1 LSEALKRPP
10 ESPVIAI
17 EQEMRRSY
25 LDYAMSVIVSRAIP
39 DVRDG
44 LKPVHRRILYAMGE
58 TGCDFNKPYRKSAR
72 IVGEVM
78 GKYHPHGDAAIYDAL
93 VRMAQPFSL
102 RLPLVDGQG
111 NFGSLDG
118 DSPAAMRY
126 TESRL
131 SKAAHLLLNDI
142 DKDTVDWQEN
152 YDGSEKE
159 PRVLPAEFP
168 NLLVNGAGGI
178 AVGMATNIPSHNLGE
193 VIDACCL
200 LLNNPEAGIED
211 IMEVLPGP
219 DFPTGGIIMG
229 RSGIHS
235 AMLTGRGSVVI
246 RGKAEIE
253 EIRQGKEAII
263 ITEIPYQVNK
273 ARMIE
278 RIAELVREKRIEG
291 ITDIRDES
299 DKAGVRVVVEIRKDA
314 VGDVVL
320 NQLYKFTPLQTSFGT
335 NMLALDRGRPLL
347 MNIKQV
353 LEAFIDFR
361 KEVITRRTNF
371 LLGKARDRAHVLI
384 GLAIAVANIDE
395 VIKVIRGASD
405 PNDAREKLLGREWK
419 ADDVDALIA
428 LVDEGG
434 NVMKNG
440 KCFLTDVQAR
450 AILEMKLSRLTG
462 LERSKIDEEMSQL
475 ASEIK
480 DHLQTL
486 SSSDKLIGILRSELL
501 KVREEFA
508 TPRMTQIVESEFED
522 DIESLIQKEDMVVT
536 VTMGGYIKRVPLST
550 FRAQRRG
557 GKGRMG
563 MEVREEDV
571 TTEIFVNN
579 THTPMLFFST
589 KGKVYKLKVY
599 KLPLGSP
606 QSRGR
611 SLMNIFPL
619 EEGETINVV
628 MPLPE
633 DETQWDKLH
642 IMFATSSGYIRRN
655 ALEDF
660 KRVQS
665 NGKIAMKLEDGDTL
679 VGVHVCNEQQHI
691 LMASRSGKA
700 LRCPVTAVRV
710 FKGRNSIG
718 VRGMRLEGKDKVISM
733 TILSSPE
740 IEMETRAILLKV
752 PVKVRR
758 EIARTP
764 EGTDIT
770 PLLEGVETTL
780 PKDVLERF
788 CRQEELILSI
798 TKNGYGKRSSAY
810 EYRVTNRGGKGIT
823 NIITSERNGEVVASF
838 PVKSG
843 DQIMLVTNR
852 GKMIRCPI
860 ADIRI
865 AGRSTQGVTI
875 FSVAEGEYVVSSAR
889 IDEGENAEADND
901 NVEAI
906 DESASVIMEEVI
918 EAEAEAEEEE
928 EAASKDEEE

>member
-1 LSEALKRPP
+1 
-10 ESPVIAI
+10 
-17 EQEMRRSY
+17 MRRSY

-78 GKYHPHGDAAIYDAL
+78 GKYHPHGDSAIYDAL

-102 RLPLVDGQG
+102 RLTLVDGQG

-126 TESRL
+126 TESRM

-142 DKDTVDWQEN
+142 DKDTVDWQDN
-152 YDGSEKE
+152 YDGSERE

-200 LLNNPEAGIED
+200 LLNNPNASLDE
-211 IMEVLPGP
+211 IMEVVPGP

-229 RSGIHS
+229 RGGAQS
-235 AMLTGRGSVVI
+235 ALHTGRGSVII
-246 RGKAEIE
+246 RGRADVQ
-253 EIRQGKEAII
+253 EIRQGKEAIV

-278 RIAELVREKRIEG
+278 RIAELVREKKIEG

-299 DKAGVRVVVEIRKDA
+299 DKSGVRVVVEIKRDA

-320 NQLYKFTPLQTSFGT
+320 NQLYKFTPLQTSFGV
-335 NMLALDRGRPLL
+335 NMLALDRGRPRL
-347 MNIKQV
+347 MNIKDV
-353 LEAFIDFR
+353 LECFIDFR
-361 KEVITRRTNF
+361 KEVITRRTNHM
-371 LLGKARDRAHVLI
+371 LNKARDRAHVLI

-395 VIKVIRGASD
+395 VIKVIRSASD
-405 PNDAREKLLGREWK
+405 PNDAREKLLSRDWK
-419 ADDVDALIA
+419 AEDVDALIK
-428 LVDEGG
+428 LVDDGG
-434 NVMKNG
+434 NVMKAG
-440 KCFLTDVQAR
+440 KCKFSDVQAR

-462 LERSKIDEEMSQL
+462 LERSKIDEEMGLL
-475 ASEIK
+475 ATEIK
-480 DHLQTL
+480 DHLETL
-486 SSSDKLIGILRSELL
+486 GSSDKLIGILRTELL

-522 DIESLIQKEDMVVT
+522 DIESLIQKEDMVVA
-536 VTMGGYIKRVPLST
+536 VTMGGYIKRIPLST

-557 GKGRMG
+557 GKGRVG
-563 MEVREEDV
+563 MDVRDEDV
-571 TTEIFVNN
+571 TTELFVSN
-579 THTPMLFFST
+579 THTPVLFFST

-599 KLPLGSP
+599 KLPLGST

-633 DETQWDKLH
+633 DEAQWDKLNVV
-642 IMFATSSGYIRRN
+642 FATSSGYIRRN
-655 ALEDF
+655 DLEDF

-665 NGKIAMKLEDGDTL
+665 NGKIAMKLEDKDAL
-679 VGVHVCNEQQHI
+679 VGVHVCEPSQHI
-691 LMASRSGKA
+691 LLATRGGKA

-740 IEMETRAILLKV
+740 IPMETRSELLKV

-758 EIARTP
+758 EIARSP
-764 EGTDIT
+764 EGTDIA
-770 PLLEGVETTL
+770 PMLEGVDAKLSKADIE
-780 PKDVLERF
+780 KY
-788 CRQEELILSI
+788 CRSEELILSI
-798 TKNGYGKRSSAY
+798 TANGYGKRSSAY
-810 EYRVTNRGGKGIT
+810 EYRVTNRGGKGIV
-823 NIITSERNGEVVASF
+823 NIIANERNGDVVASF
-838 PVKSG
+838 PVKAG

-852 GKMIRCPI
+852 GKMIRTPI
-860 ADIRI
+860 ADVRI
-865 AGRSTQGVTI
+865 AGRNTQGVTI
-875 FSVAEGEYVVSSAR
+875 FNVADGEYVVSTAR
-889 IDEGENAEADND
+889 IDEGDDANADND
-901 NVEAI
+901 NEEAI
-906 DESASVIMEEVI
+906 DESASNIPEEAI
-918 EAEAEAEEEE
+918 EAEAEVAEEEE
-928 EAASKDEEE
+928 TESRDEEE

>member
-1 LSEALKRPP
+1 
-10 ESPVIAI
+10 
-17 EQEMRRSY
+17 MRRSY

-58 TGCDFNKPYRKSAR
+58 TGCDYNKPYRKSAR

-78 GKYHPHGDAAIYDAL
+78 GKYHPHGDSAIYDAL

-102 RLPLVDGQG
+102 RLTLVDGQG

-126 TESRL
+126 TESRM
-131 SKAAHLLLNDI
+131 SKSAHLLLNDI
-142 DKDTVDWQEN
+142 DKDTVDWQDN
-152 YDGSEKE
+152 YDGSERE

-200 LLNNPEAGIED
+200 LLNNPNTSLDEIV
-211 IMEVLPGP
+211 EVVPGP

-229 RSGIHS
+229 RGGAQS
-235 AMLTGRGSVVI
+235 ALHTGRGSVII
-246 RGKAEIE
+246 RGRADVQ
-253 EIRQGKEAII
+253 EIRQGKEAIV

-278 RIAELVREKRIEG
+278 RIAELVREKKIEG

-299 DKAGVRVVVEIRKDA
+299 DKSGVRVVVEIKRDA

-320 NQLYKFTPLQTSFGT
+320 NQLYKFTPLQTSFGV
-335 NMLALDRGRPLL
+335 NMLALDRGRPRL
-347 MNIKQV
+347 MNIKDV
-353 LEAFIDFR
+353 LECFIDFR
-361 KEVITRRTNF
+361 KEVITRRTNHM
-371 LLGKARDRAHVLI
+371 LNKARDRAHILI

-405 PNDAREKLLGREWK
+405 PNDARDKLLSRDWK
-419 ADDVDALIA
+419 ADDVDALIK
-428 LVDEGG
+428 LVDDGG
-434 NVMKNG
+434 NVMKAG
-440 KCFLTDVQAR
+440 KCKLSDAQAR

-462 LERSKIDEEMSQL
+462 LERSKIDEEMGQL
-475 ASEIK
+475 ATEIK
-480 DHLQTL
+480 DHLETL
-486 SSSDKLIGILRSELL
+486 GSSDKLIGILRTELL

-522 DIESLIQKEDMVVT
+522 DIESLIQKEDMVVA
-536 VTMGGYIKRVPLST
+536 VTMGGYIKRIPLST

-557 GKGRMG
+557 GKGRVG
-563 MEVREEDV
+563 MDVRDEDV
-571 TTEIFVNN
+571 TTELFVSN
-579 THTPMLFFST
+579 THTPVLFFST

-599 KLPLGSP
+599 KLPLGST

-633 DETQWDKLH
+633 DEAQWDKLH
-642 IMFATSSGYIRRN
+642 IVFATSSGYIRRN
-655 ALEDF
+655 DLEDF

-665 NGKIAMKLEDGDTL
+665 NGKIAMKLEDKDTL
-679 VGVHVCNEQQHI
+679 VGVHVCEENQHI
-691 LMASRSGKA
+691 LLATRGGKA

-718 VRGMRLEGKDKVISM
+718 VRGMRLEGKDRVISM

-740 IEMETRAILLKV
+740 IPMETRAELLKV

-758 EIARTP
+758 EIARSP

-770 PLLEGVETTL
+770 PMLEGVDTKLAKTEVE
-780 PKDVLERF
+780 KY
-788 CRQEELILSI
+788 CRSEELILSI
-798 TKNGYGKRSSAY
+798 TANGYGKRSSAY
-810 EYRVTNRGGKGIT
+810 EYRVTNRGGKGIV
-823 NIITSERNGEVVASF
+823 NIITNERNGDVVASF
-838 PVKSG
+838 PVKAG

-852 GKMIRCPI
+852 GKMIRTPI
-860 ADIRI
+860 ADVRI
-865 AGRSTQGVTI
+865 AGRNTQGVTI
-875 FSVAEGEYVVSSAR
+875 FNVADGEYVVSTAR
-889 IDEGENAEADND
+889 IDEGDDANADND
-901 NVEAI
+901 NEEAI
-906 DESASVIMEEVI
+906 DESASNIQEEAI
-918 EAEAEAEEEE
+918 EAEAEVAEEEE
-928 EAASKDEEE
+928 TESRDEEE